1 MTIYIQRLCRKRL
14 LRYIKDNKTT
24 RQQDNKMARRQD
36 NKMISCLIALFFVFM
51 MVPSKAQDAQVI
63 DRVVAVVGQN
73 IILQSDIEAQYV
85 QYRLQGGIKGSASS
99 IRCEIL
105 EDLMFQK
112 LMLNQAEMDSITVTD
127 EQVEADVDRMVRYF
141 MSQLGSQENLEKY
154 YKKTLPE
161 IKEELRRMRKDQML
175 VEQVQQAILANV
187 EVTPAEVKKCFYDI
201 PKDSVPMVNSK
212 YEIAHIVK
220 RPPITL
226 DEKLAVK
233 EKLYK
238 MRKRILDGE
247 RFSTLALLYSEDPG
261 SAKKGG
267 ELGFHG
273 RGEFAPEFEA
283 AAFNLRDGEIS
294 EVVETEFGFHIIQMI
309 ERRGDFIN
317 VRHILLTVKV
327 SPEALQMAYNELDS
341 VAQLLRNDSISF
353 DDAVRK
359 FSDEKDRMSG
369 GLLVN
374 PVTGGTLFDASELD
388 QQVSV
393 TVNRM
398 KVGDISA
405 PVPMKTSDNKDA
417 YRLLY
422 LKRKT
427 APHKANLKDDYTLIR
442 DWAMQQKREEVI
454 NKWIENN
461 SKKAYIKVI
470 DDFRECDF
478 MFDWNFAE

>member
-1 MTIYIQRLCRKRL
+1 MKRF
-14 LRYIKDNKTT
+14 
-24 RQQDNKMARRQD
+24 
-36 NKMISCLIALFFVFM
+36 FFVLCYVLFA
-51 MVPSKAQDAQVI
+51 VTSRAQEPQVI

-73 IILQSDIEAQYV
+73 IILQSDIEAQYM
-85 QYRLQGGIKGSASS
+85 QLRLQGGIQGSASS

-105 EDLMFQK
+105 EDLMFRK

-127 EQVEADVDRMVRYF
+127 EQVNSEVDRLVRYF
-141 MSQLGSQENLEKY
+141 ISQLGSQENLEKY
-154 YKKTLPE
+154 YKKSMPE
-161 IKEELRRMRKDQML
+161 IKEELFRMRKDQML
-175 VEQVQQAILANV
+175 EEQVQQAMLANV
-187 EVTPAEVKKCFYDI
+187 EVTPAEVRKCYYDI
-201 PKDSVPMVNSK
+201 PNDSIPMVNSK

-220 RPPITL
+220 KPTITL
-226 DEKLAVK
+226 EQKLEVK
-233 EKLYK
+233 DRLYK

-309 ERRGDFIN
+309 ERRGEFVN

-327 SPEALQMAYNELDS
+327 SPESLQKAYDELDS
-341 VAQLLRNDSISF
+341 IARLIRNDSITF
-353 DDAVRK
+353 DEAVRK
-359 FSDEKDRMSG
+359 FSDEDDKISG
-369 GLLVN
+369 GVLVN
-374 PVTGGTLFDASELD
+374 PNTGSTLFDASELD
-388 QQVSV
+388 QQVSY
-393 TVNRM
+393 TINRM
-398 KVGDISA
+398 QVGQLSE
-405 PVPMKTSDNKDA
+405 PVPMRTNENKDA

-442 DWAMQQKREEVI
+442 DWAMQQKREEII
-454 NKWIENN
+454 NKWIANK
-461 SKKAYIKVI
+461 SQKAYIKVI

-478 MFDWNFAE
+478 MFDWKFAE

>member
-1 MTIYIQRLCRKRL
+1 MKRFF
-14 LRYIKDNKTT
+14 
-24 RQQDNKMARRQD
+24 
-36 NKMISCLIALFFVFM
+36 LIVIFALSIA
-51 MVPSKAQDAQVI
+51 PLKAQQEPQVI

-73 IILQSDIEAQYV
+73 VILQSDIEAQYI
-85 QYRLQGGIKGSASS
+85 QMRLQGGIKGSASS

-105 EDLMFQK
+105 EDLMFRK

-127 EQVEADVDRMVRYF
+127 EQVNSEVDRLVRYF
-141 MSQLGSQENLEKY
+141 ISQLGSQENLEKY
-154 YKKTLPE
+154 YNKTMPE
-161 IKEELRRMRKDQML
+161 IKEELFRMRKDQML
-175 VEQVQQAILANV
+175 EEQVQQTILANV
-187 EVTPAEVKKCFYDI
+187 EVTPAEVRKCYNDI
-201 PKDSVPMVNSK
+201 PSDSIPMVNSK

-220 RPPITL
+220 KPAITL
-226 DEKLAVK
+226 DQKLEVK
-233 EKLYK
+233 DRLYK

-309 ERRGDFIN
+309 ERRGDFVN

-327 SPEALQMAYNELDS
+327 SPEALQKAYDELDS
-341 VAQLLRNDSISF
+341 IALLIRNDSITF
-353 DDAVRK
+353 DEAVRK
-359 FSDEKDRMSG
+359 FSDEKDKTNG
-369 GLLVN
+369 GILVN
-374 PVTGGTLFDASELD
+374 PNTGSTLFDASELD
-388 QQVSV
+388 QQVSF
-393 TVNRM
+393 TINRM
-398 KVGDISA
+398 QVGELSE
-405 PVPMKTSDNKDA
+405 PVPMKTDDNKDA

-442 DWAMQQKREEVI
+442 DWALQQKREEII
-454 NKWIENN
+454 NKWIENK
-461 SKKAYIKVI
+461 SQKAYIKVI
-470 DDFRECDF
+470 DDYKDCDF
-478 MFDWNFAE
+478 MFNWKFAE